1 MNYISMFII
10 MKNDYFKLEFL
21 WKTGC
26 AFLLEENTWKLSE
39 INTLNLEKRQVSFIL
54 LIRKRGVKVVNRD
67 SLHGGSLEITR
78 SPPLIYF
85 SERVGAGGGALVL
98 CMRTI
103 CIFLSNCRKPS
114 WCIVFPSIFLLF
126 YITTINQES
135 KAKLF
140 NKNNIHIIV

>member
-1 MNYISMFII
+1 

-85 SERVGAGGGALVL
+85 SERVGAGGELWSYVCVQSVYSYQIVESQVDVL
-98 CMRTI
+98 YSPVFSFFSILQLLTKNQKQNFLIKTI
-103 CIFLSNCRKPS
+103 FIL
-114 WCIVFPSIFLLF
+114 
-126 YITTINQES
+126 
-135 KAKLF
+135 
-140 NKNNIHIIV
+140 